1 MKLQVTNNKY
11 TNDTIILANR
21 QSDKLSDIEEKV
33 YTRDI
38 FGND

>member
-1 MKLQVTNNKY
+1 MKLQATNNKY
-11 TNDTIILANR
+11 TNDTIILTNR
-21 QSDKLSDIEEKV
+21 QSPKLSDVETKV